1 MLRRDAPEL
10 ARSLQQAGLKTD
22 DNALQFSLRD
32 QGGFGGQN
40 PYSNS
45 NNGSPASPARVIVP
59 DRDMAPVDAAA
70 GYGRALGGSTGLDIR
85 V

>member
-1 MLRRDAPEL
+1 MLQRDAPQLE
-10 ARSLQQAGLKTD
+10 RSLQQAGLKTA

-32 QGGFGGQN
+32 QGGFGSQN

-45 NNGSPASPARVIVP
+45 GSPTAAARVVMP
-59 DRDMAPVDAAA
+59 DRELPPVDAAVS
-70 GYGRALGGSTGLDIR
+70 GYGRTTGSSTGIDIR